1 MNKALTTIK
10 AYKLVI
16 LILCFALTSVVIYRH
31 PSSKAVEKKIPLSQA
46 LSDINGWV
54 MRGYTPLDPTIVKA
68 LELDDYINQN
78 YSNGNNTIS
87 LYIGYYLTTKKVGAA
102 HSPLVCFPG
111 QGWVVSNTKDESLT
125 IGGHHLQLASMVID
139 MGQRKELVL
148 YWYQSFDKTSS
159 GTFLQKIYALW
170 AKFLNRGE
178 ENAFVRI
185 SISMDRQSIEK
196 VFITGAEFINAFY
209 PRFLKYLKNE
219 I

>member
-78 YSNGNNTIS
+78 YSNGNKSIS

-139 MGQRKELVL
+139 MGPRKELVL

-159 GTFLQKIYALW
+159 GTFLQKIYALR

-178 ENAFVRI
+178 EN
-185 SISMDRQSIEK
+185 SIESSA
-196 VFITGAEFINAFY
+196 VRHQWLGYERIYAIRSNNCQSLGTG
-209 PRFLKYLKNE
+209 
-219 I
+219 

>member
-1 MNKALTTIK
+1 MNKALTTVK

-31 PSSKAVEKKIPLSQA
+31 PSSKAVEKKISLSQA

-54 MRGYTPLDPTIVKA
+54 MGGYTPLDPTIVKA

-159 GTFLQKIYALW
+159 GTFLQKIYAIW

-178 ENAFVRI
+178 ENAFVRV
-185 SISMDRQSIEK
+185 SIPINNNGVEK
-196 VFITGAEFINAFY
+196 AFASGAGFINAFY
-209 PRFLKYLKNE
+209 PVFLDYIKKS
-219 I
+219 

>member
-1 MNKALTTIK
+1 LNKALTTIK

-16 LILCFALTSVVIYRH
+16 LILCFALTSVIIYWH
-31 PSSKAVEKKIPLSQA
+31 PSSKAVEKKIPLSKA
-46 LSDINGWV
+46 LSNINGWA
-54 MRGYTPLDPTIVKA
+54 MTGNTPLDPTIVKA

-78 YSNGNNTIS
+78 YSNGSNTIS
-87 LYIGYYLTTKKVGAA
+87 LYIGYYLTTKKVGAT

-111 QGWVVSNTKDESLT
+111 QGWAVSNTKDESLT
-125 IGGHHLQLASMVID
+125 IGAHHLQLASMIID
-139 MGQRKELVL
+139 MGPRKELVL

-196 VFITGAEFINAFY
+196 AFITGVEFINTFY
-209 PRFLKYLKNE
+209 PPFLKYVKAE
-219 I
+219 

>member
-10 AYKLVI
+10 AYKLII
-16 LILCFALTSVVIYRH
+16 LILCFALTSIVIYRN

-68 LELDDYINQN
+68 LKLDDYANQN

-125 IGGHHLQLASMVID
+125 VGGHHLQLASMVID
-139 MGQRKELVL
+139 MGPRKELVL
-148 YWYQSFDKTSS
+148 YWYQSSDKTSS

-178 ENAFVRI
+178 ENAFVRV
-185 SISMDRQSIEK
+185 SIPINNNGVEEAFAS
-196 VFITGAEFINAFY
+196 GAGFINALY
-209 PRFLKYLKNE
+209 PVFLDYIKQD
-219 I
+219 